1 MGYTK
6 AKGKKAEE
14 NGKAKESKIVKA
26 ILKCIEEIKDAADV
40 CTELVLTKCSFEDG
54 EEFHEIYDRET
65 CEYIRV
71 KYVYPIEY
79 LLAPKTPKMQRLV
92 KALNDGEDVS
102 YEDAKMIISTF
113 FKMKKRGLAT
123 SPKTDD
129 EEIVLD
135 WSYDLEDDEDKEN
148 LEKELSELSFFD
160 KAFFLR
166 NVSVGERYFV
176 KTKDNILVN
185 PRRVDEFFYAM
196 CNLLTRA
203 LDSLV

>member
-1 MGYTK
+1 MKYEERLLNDAEIGDRVYGFDNKSDLIK
-6 AKGKKAEE
+6 A
-14 NGKAKESKIVKA
+14 
-26 ILKCIEEIKDAADV
+26 IEEIKDAADV
-40 CTELVLTKCSFEDG
+40 CTELVLIKSDG
-54 EEFHEIYDRET
+54 DEFHEIYDRET

-71 KYVYPIEY
+71 RYVYPIAH
-79 LLAPKTPKMQRLV
+79 LIAPKTPKMQRLV

-102 YEDAKMIISTF
+102 YDDAKMIISTF
-113 FKMKKRGLAT
+113 FKMKKRGLVT
-123 SPKTDD
+123 DPKTDD

-166 NVSVGERYFV
+166 NVSLGERYFV
-176 KTKDNILVN
+176 KTNDNILVN
-185 PRRVDEFFYAM
+185 PRRVDGFFYAI

-203 LDSLV
+203 LDGLV